1 MVDVTDINVGDI
13 YMQLRINT
21 NKYEYLYQ
29 ITYNKKPP
37 PFDGGS
43 ESRTEKEYQ
52 KEF

>member
-37 PFDGGS
+37 PKELGRG
-43 ESRTEKEYQ
+43 TNYEKLQ
-52 KEF
+52 T